1 MKKELTHRADELKQL
16 GWNQEDLYK
25 YIELWDYRQR
35 WGSINL
41 EREDRQFLRK
51 AESLLPEISKN
62 KTSVKKPLKEKSYYC
77 WLTFFLNEMNNFEFN
92 EKLDEGMRGIWP
104 IFIEEELRVIDYYQP
119 VLGLPD
125 TIKAKLIG
133 AIREDLVKLALE
145 NYGKSTITKQFDFE
159 AILAN
164 AKNSGKNSSWRSIR
178 DGDYEKNKDYQ
189 IIDKANVL
197 EFRTKVSETLLSFIR
212 ENLPSLAQTDKS
224 LPPNDWID
232 KVANILLMWL
242 KRK

>member
-1 MKKELTHRADELKQL
+1 MAKELTHRADELKLL

-62 KTSVKKPLKEKSYYC
+62 KVSIKKPLKEKSYYC
-77 WLTFFLNEMNNFEFN
+77 WIQFFLNEMNDFESKEN
-92 EKLDEGMRGIWP
+92 LEDGMRGIWP
-104 IFIEEELRVIDYYQP
+104 IFLEEELRVIDYYEP

-133 AIREDLVKLALE
+133 PIREDLVKAALE
-145 NYGKSTITKQFDFE
+145 NYEKSIQTFQFDFQE
-159 AILAN
+159 TLAK
-164 AKNSGKNSSWRSIR
+164 AKSSGENSSWRPLR
-178 DGDYEKNKDYQ
+178 DGATEGDKGYQ
-189 IIDKANVL
+189 VIDKTSVI
-197 EFRTKVSETLLSFIR
+197 EFRKKVNEKLLLFIKD
-212 ENLPSLAQTDKS
+212 NFPSLTDTDKS
-224 LPPNDWID
+224 LPPNDWIH
-232 KVANILLMWL
+232 
-242 KRK
+242 

>member
-1 MKKELTHRADELKQL
+1 MAKELNHRADELKQL

-62 KTSVKKPLKEKSYYC
+62 KVSVKKPLKEKSYYC
-77 WLTFFLNEMNNFEFN
+77 WIQFFLNEMNQFELNENFE
-92 EKLDEGMRGIWP
+92 EGMRGIWP
-104 IFIEEELRVIDYYQP
+104 IFLEEELRVIDYYEP

-133 AIREDLVKLALE
+133 PIREDLVKEALQSYQE
-145 NYGKSTITKQFDFE
+145 SIKTKQFDFKGV
-159 AILAN
+159 LDK
-164 AKNSGKNSSWRSIR
+164 AKASGENSSWRSLR
-178 DGDYEKNKDYQ
+178 DGDYEKNDDYQ
-189 IIDKANVL
+189 LIDKKNVY
-197 EFRTKVSETLLSFIR
+197 EFRKRVNNKLLSFIKGSF
-212 ENLPSLAQTDKS
+212 PSLSETDKS
-224 LPPNDWID
+224 LPPNDWIS
-232 KVANILLMWL
+232 
-242 KRK
+242 